1 MDMLRCDRGI
11 DDWCEYDCW
20 RTSCPVCANG
30 WCGGDSG
37 REGVVTGAIV
47 GMAVPTVVGHLWSL
61 WKVHSE
67 SAMGLGL
74 YACAIWEGR
83 MGGGGRRIAAVFLR
97 FFHFARRFW
106 NQTYKGKTWWSVGLS
121 FQRNH
126 SKVTFKVTDGDG
138 DGHLVGMGDP
148 QVSRWNAQDR
158 LTLPLYQGDTVVRST
173 SFWLIPYPHRFKMI
187 YIYIF
192 LKAQVNADLPNPV

>member
-20 RTSCPVCANG
+20 STSCPVCANG

-61 WKVHSE
+61 WKVHRE
-67 SAMGLGL
+67 SVMGLGL
-74 YACAIWEGR
+74 YACAMWEGR
-83 MGGGGRRIAAVFLR
+83 MGAGGRRMAAVFLR

-106 NQTYKGKTWWSVGLS
+106 NQTYKGKT
-121 FQRNH
+121 
-126 SKVTFKVTDGDG
+126 
-138 DGHLVGMGDP
+138 
-148 QVSRWNAQDR
+148 
-158 LTLPLYQGDTVVRST
+158 
-173 SFWLIPYPHRFKMI
+173 
-187 YIYIF
+187 
-192 LKAQVNADLPNPV
+192 